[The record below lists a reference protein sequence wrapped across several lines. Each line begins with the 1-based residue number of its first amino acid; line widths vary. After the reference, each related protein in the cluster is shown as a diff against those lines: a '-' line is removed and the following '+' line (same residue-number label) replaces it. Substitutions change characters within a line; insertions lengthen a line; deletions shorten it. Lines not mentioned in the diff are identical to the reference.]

1 MFASA
6 EEGQTIY
13 KPGYHRALVTDYVL
27 PLGTKITMI
36 DMSGAT
42 NKYYYHVI
50 DSNDVTVAT
59 TQMNQEGE
67 ATYQLSIFETMGA
80 YNSSIYFDDAQANI
94 DYYNASNRTAAEE
107 FIFIIDFEDTNITQD
122 ALGRKLLIELEN
134 SQNEA
139 MISVLDIEQ
148 QTQVFSIYTQHDA
161 IIDIRGELS
170 STKIYSGE
178 KVLLDL
184 ETEYTQQKLGGMTI
198 YDTHYF
204 ESKEGI
210 KISLI
215 NKSTGDVVSSSSLL
229 GLSYIIDG
237 KQYHPNIDGTT
248 RIKISDKVGNVRK
261 WINIDTGTSNIG
273 TGEYILRIEAYA
285 SSDGIYY
292 GLESNNHKD
301 FDIYIVNEIYGLNLT
316 TTPEEMVIDHETGLN
331 QNEEN
336 VLTYSLEYNSAIT
349 NPHLR
354 LKLYRRD
361 YTSEYDTTFT
371 EVNLLDYIS
380 NELPTTSVLNEYLV
394 VDDPNET
401 EEIELEFKDNLIT
414 GTYKLEFILCDEN
427 TKIGIV
433 EKYIIIK

>member
-1 MFASA
+1 MLEYNLDLTASKYSTLGSVEFRMQELSDPNTTFEILEFDSTELEEGVTVLHKNNIPRIAETEEIADTTIGLAFESAPSGWLNNGNTNFVTYDPYIIGTTSYVGDNSAEAPALLVYLYHSKNLGSAGDLGTAKVYMQAVTQINDLQFETVRLVLNIHINRVLFTSNDYEAAITPGRKYDLFPTSATHISSKSSISAYFALFASA

-107 FIFIIDFEDTNITQD
+107 FIFIIDFEDTTITQD

-184 ETEYTQQKLGGMTI
+184 EMFDI
-198 YDTHYF
+198 
-204 ESKEGI
+204 
-210 KISLI
+210 
-215 NKSTGDVVSSSSLL
+215 
-229 GLSYIIDG
+229 
-237 KQYHPNIDGTT
+237 
-248 RIKISDKVGNVRK
+248 RIKKQKIL
-261 WINIDTGTSNIG
+261 SNMKNFSALKNR
-273 TGEYILRIEAYA
+273 YL
-285 SSDGIYY
+285 
-292 GLESNNHKD
+292 LP
-301 FDIYIVNEIYGLNLT
+301 LNL
-316 TTPEEMVIDHETGLN
+316 
-331 QNEEN
+331 
-336 VLTYSLEYNSAIT
+336 
-349 NPHLR
+349 
-354 LKLYRRD
+354 K
-361 YTSEYDTTFT
+361 
-371 EVNLLDYIS
+371 
-380 NELPTTSVLNEYLV
+380 
-394 VDDPNET
+394 
-401 EEIELEFKDNLIT
+401 K
-414 GTYKLEFILCDEN
+414 
-427 TKIGIV
+427 
-433 EKYIIIK
+433 